1 MGEWTKSRVLVSLN
15 LFEMK
20 REKNKRSVWL
30 RLLVWGMAVAIAGC
44 SKGVDVPPGSAKI
57 YITAAT
63 NPVFRVP
70 ANPKNY
76 LVDKE
81 NRKLTVP
88 VYIGRSGLQERQ
100 AFTLDV
106 RADDA
111 AAQQLIDGGTLGQHA
126 VIAPADVYEM
136 PASVTAGTEH
146 SSFNLV
152 FDADK
157 LNAHLGKQ
165 LVLTIRLAN
174 PSKFE
179 LNDPLSK
186 LNIVL
191 DVDLVMLG
199 TKVEVTD
206 RYIRNSGHPFIASVY
221 DGVRRGVLADW
232 TTSASVKN
240 FEAGTL
246 GGFDNYGNGGF
257 MSMERYGSPEI
268 PNGKI
273 YQHLTLPAGKY
284 DLDVAFLDF
293 AVTEHAYITVAEGN
307 ALPDVADIQ
316 QAIAYTP
323 FTAPSLSFVLPE
335 ETEVT
340 LGVVANFIQDQQ
352 YFRLDKFRLY
362 HYQNLFN

>member
-1 MGEWTKSRVLVSLN
+1 
-15 LFEMK
+15 MK
-20 REKNKRSVWL
+20 RAKNRSLWFRMMMWSL
-30 RLLVWGMAVAIAGC
+30 AVAVVSC
-44 SKGVDVPPGSAKI
+44 SKGVDVPLGSAKI
-57 YITAAT
+57 YMTAAS
-63 NPVFRVP
+63 NPVFEVP

-76 LVDKE
+76 LVDKD
-81 NRKLTVP
+81 NQKLIVP
-88 VYIGRSGLQERQ
+88 VYIGRSGLQKQ
-100 AFTLDV
+100 QSFTLDV

-111 AAQQLIDGGTLGQHA
+111 AAQQLIDAGTLGEDA
-126 VIAPADVYEM
+126 VVAPADVYEM
-136 PASVTAGTEH
+136 PTSVTAGMEH
-146 SSFNLV
+146 SSFDLV
-152 FDADK
+152 FDAAQ
-157 LNAHLGKQ
+157 LNAHLGEQ
-165 LVLTIRLAN
+165 LVLTIQLAN

-179 LNDPLSK
+179 LNPELSK
-186 LNIVL
+186 LNVVL

-199 TKVEVTD
+199 TRIEVTD
-206 RYIRNSGHPFIASVY
+206 TYIKNSGHPFIASEY

-240 FEAGTL
+240 FEGGTL
-246 GGFDNYGNGGF
+246 GGFDNYGDGGF

-268 PNGKI
+268 HNGKI

-293 AVTEHAYITVAEGN
+293 AVTEHAYITVATGD
-307 ALPDVADIQ
+307 ALPDVDHMQ
-316 QAIAYTP
+316 DAIAYTP
-323 FTAPSLSFVLPE
+323 LTAPSLSFVLAE

>member
-1 MGEWTKSRVLVSLN
+1 MGEWTKSGVLVRLN
-15 LFEMK
+15 LLEMK
-20 REKNKRSVWL
+20 REKNRSLWL
-30 RLLVWGMAVAIAGC
+30 RLMLWSMVVAVAAC

-57 YITAAT
+57 YLTAAT

-70 ANPKNY
+70 TNPKNY
-76 LVDKE
+76 FVDKE

-88 VYIGRSGLQERQ
+88 VYIGRSGLQEQ
-100 AFTLDV
+100 QSFTLEV
-106 RADDA
+106 GADDA

-126 VIAPADVYEM
+126 FIAPKDVYEM

-146 SSFNLV
+146 SSFDLV

-165 LVLTIRLAN
+165 LVLTIRLSN

-179 LNDPLSK
+179 LNDQLSK

-206 RYIRNSGHPFIASVY
+206 RYIKNSGHPFIASVY

-240 FEAGTL
+240 FEGGTL
-246 GGFDNYGNGGF
+246 GGFDNYGDGGF
-257 MSMERYGSPEI
+257 MSMERYSSPEI

-273 YQHLTLPAGKY
+273 YQHITLPAGKY

-293 AVTEHAYITVAEGN
+293 AVTQQGYITVAEGN
-307 ALPDVADIQ
+307 TLPDVEDIQ